1 MEALL
6 KKINKRSALLLA
18 PLALLSLL
26 PTQGDWRFAVSIFL
40 GGLVG
45 LANLKG
51 LVWSVTALLDAD
63 GARGKIVFLSLFKLL
78 IIFTVVLV
86 LAVLKLVSLFGLLIG
101 LTVVVILILKEG
113 LAAHKNDSLNLTKD

>member
-1 MEALL
+1 METMI
-6 KKINKRSALLLA
+6 KKITSRSALLLA

-26 PTQGDWRFAVSIFL
+26 LTGGDWRFGVSILL

-51 LVWSVTALLDAD
+51 LVWSVTALLDTG

-78 IIFTVVLV
+78 IIFTVILV
-86 LAVLKLVSLFGLLIG
+86 LAVLRLVNLFGLLVG
-101 LTVVVILILKEG
+101 LTVVVVLILKEG
-113 LAAHKNDSLNLTKD
+113 FAAHKNDSLTLTKE